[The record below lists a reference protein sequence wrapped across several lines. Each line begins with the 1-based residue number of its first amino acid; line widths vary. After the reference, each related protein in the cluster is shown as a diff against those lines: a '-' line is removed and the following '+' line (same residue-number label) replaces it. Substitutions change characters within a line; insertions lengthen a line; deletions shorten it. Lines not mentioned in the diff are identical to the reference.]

1 MNLDHHCFH
10 KDRSYRLYNGD
21 CIEIM
26 RKIPDN
32 TFDMVFADPPYGLS
46 NGGISISN
54 GKVVSVNKGDWD
66 KSRGVDGDYEFHH
79 SWIKEVNRILKPHGT
94 LWVSGT
100 YHSIYACGHALKKN
114 GYKILNDIAWFK
126 PNAPFNASC
135 RYFTASHES
144 LIWAAK
150 SKESKHHFDYLKMK
164 EGNWSED
171 SLKNPMKQMRSVWSI
186 PYASMA
192 EKKYGK
198 HPTQKPLKLLER
210 IIMASTKPGDL
221 ILDPFTGS
229 STTGVAALKHGR
241 RFIGIDSLEE
251 YLHLSKLRL
260 SDVA

>member
-1 MNLDHHCFH
+1 MNLDAQCFH
-10 KDRSYRLYNGD
+10 RDKNYRLYNGD
-21 CIEIM
+21 CIKIM
-26 RKIPDN
+26 QGIPDA
-32 TFDMVFADPPYGLS
+32 TFDMIFADPPYGLS
-46 NGGISISN
+46 NDGISISN

-79 SWIKEVNRILKPHGT
+79 SWIKEANRILKPHGT

-150 SKESKHHFDYLKMK
+150 NKESKHYFDYTKMR
-164 EGNWSED
+164 EGHWPED
-171 SLKNPMKQMRSVWSI
+171 PLKNPMKQMRSVWSI
-186 PYASMA
+186 PYASLS

-241 RFIGIDSLEE
+241 KFIGIDSLEE
-251 YLHLSKLRL
+251 YLNLSKLRL

>member
-1 MNLDHHCFH
+1 MNLEKHCFH
-10 KDRSYRLYNGD
+10 KEKSFRLYNGD
-21 CIEIM
+21 CLEIM
-26 RKIPDN
+26 RNIPSN

-150 SKESKHHFDYLKMK
+150 NSDSRHYFDYLKMK
-164 EGNWSED
+164 EGAWPED
-171 SLKNPMKQMRSVWSI
+171 PLKNPMKQMRSVWSI
-186 PYASMA
+186 PYASAA

-221 ILDPFTGS
+221 VLDPFTGS
-229 STTGVAALKHGR
+229 STTGVAALMHGR

-251 YLHLSKLRL
+251 YLNLSKLRL
-260 SDVA
+260 SELV